1 MTTHLVRAAGGV
13 LIVGFSISFS
23 LAPLQAAAAPSEP
36 RGGVVEVTGYSSIRP
51 IGSLGPVTVVVTG
64 SKAAAI
70 RAALAGLT
78 KSSSSPG
85 CMESMTSFRISMLR
99 RRGERPIW
107 VATES
112 DCPTPGL
119 VVIRVSGTPMP
130 ALSED
135 CALRAA
141 VVAALPPGK
150 AEGTRHDKVPCS
162 L

>member
-1 MTTHLVRAAGGV
+1 MTTHLVRATGV
-13 LIVGFSISFS
+13 LIVAFSILFT

-36 RGGVVEVTGYSSIRP
+36 RDGVVQVTGYNSIRP

-70 RAALAGLT
+70 RSALAGLT
-78 KSSSSPG
+78 KSSSSPI
-85 CMESMTSFRISMLR
+85 CMESMTSFRISVR
-99 RRGERPIW
+99 PRRGGRPIW
-107 VATES
+107 VATGS

-119 VVIRVSGTPMP
+119 VVISVNGTPMP

-141 VVAALPPGK
+141 VIAALPPGR
-150 AEGTRHDKVPCS
+150 AEGTRHDKAPCS